1 MKKILTGLLF
11 VLSIFTFSSLKEDK
25 ILSQKELLQKL
36 NFSKESIYE
45 KYKEVYARK
54 AVEGEVIKTYTKDGF
69 ETKNIAKNG
78 DFVVKNVT
86 DAGEEYILTES
97 KFNSRY
103 EFKGNYDGDW
113 KIYRHLGKIRGIKV
127 NSKIMSQLGIVK
139 GKKEFYI
146 IANWGEK
153 MIVKKNDYLVSP
165 LDNSEVYRIAE
176 KEFFETY
183 RKLKK

>member
-69 ETKNIAKNG
+69 ETKNIAK
-78 DFVVKNVT
+78 
-86 DAGEEYILTES
+86 IL
-97 KFNSRY
+97 
-103 EFKGNYDGDW
+103 
-113 KIYRHLGKIRGIKV
+113 ILIR
-127 NSKIMSQLGIVK
+127 LC
-139 GKKEFYI
+139 
-146 IANWGEK
+146 
-153 MIVKKNDYLVSP
+153 
-165 LDNSEVYRIAE
+165 
-176 KEFFETY
+176 
-183 RKLKK
+183 

>member
-1 MKKILTGLLF
+1 M
-11 VLSIFTFSSLKEDK
+11 
-25 ILSQKELLQKL
+25 
-36 NFSKESIYE
+36 
-45 KYKEVYARK
+45 
-54 AVEGEVIKTYTKDGF
+54 
-69 ETKNIAKNG
+69 
-78 DFVVKNVT
+78 
-86 DAGEEYILTES
+86 TES

-103 EFKGNYDGDW
+103 EFKGNHDGDW
-113 KIYRHLGKIRGIKV
+113 KIYRPLGKIRGIKV